1 MLGQSSANWWDL
13 HMLMPDNAAYLR
25 VLEDRARALRAKKED
40 AERQHAR
47 AQAMRLQAE
56 IDELD
61 AGVDDII
68 RAAVLV

>member
-1 MLGQSSANWWDL
+1 
-13 HMLMPDNAAYLR
+13 MLMPDNAAYLR